1 MQHSHFFKKDRTKV
15 SPYPWIRRTT
25 QPAFWPAARLR
36 RTSVSAAGGNL
47 GAEQIYFARAFEI
60 PKGGG
65 RLRRPEPK
73 KKDTTFVVSFFS
85 GGGGGSR
92 TPVRKRF
99 LGNLSGRR
107 RLFTF
112 PCHDASRHASW
123 VGSFIVH
130 AGGKAYSSHVHHL
143 DHAQVR
149 LVVLPGWTAADQA
162 AARTSL
168 SLFFNL

>member
-73 KKDTTFVVSFFS
+73 KKDTTFVVSFFLDAAPFGIS
-85 GGGGGSR
+85 MPCRSKPSLRNCLVLR
-92 TPVRKRF
+92 TCEF
-99 LGNLSGRR
+99 TAHQRR
-107 RLFTF
+107 RSE
-112 PCHDASRHASW
+112 DRSDIS
-123 VGSFIVH
+123 I
-130 AGGKAYSSHVHHL
+130 
-143 DHAQVR
+143 AQILTGPSTSEQVLYR
-149 LVVLPGWTAADQA
+149 LL
-162 AARTSL
+162 RL
-168 SLFFNL
+168 IL

>member
-73 KKDTTFVVSFFS
+73 KKDTLLACLSFWCERRDLNPHGSYSASTSSWCVCRFRHS
-85 GGGGGSR
+85 GLANIIMQNKLLWQPIS
-92 TPVRKRF
+92 KR
-99 LGNLSGRR
+99 LSTSYIVFCALAKT
-107 RLFTF
+107 RLSVF
-112 PCHDASRHASW
+112 PYN
-123 VGSFIVH
+123 
-130 AGGKAYSSHVHHL
+130 GKIKYSSIYE
-143 DHAQVR
+143 
-149 LVVLPGWTAADQA
+149 
-162 AARTSL
+162 
-168 SLFFNL
+168 LF

>member
-73 KKDTTFVVSFFS
+73 KKDTTFVVSFFFS
-85 GGGGGSR
+85 
-92 TPVRKRF
+92 
-99 LGNLSGRR
+99 LSKN
-107 RLFTF
+107 
-112 PCHDASRHASW
+112 P
-123 VGSFIVH
+123 
-130 AGGKAYSSHVHHL
+130 AGGEVF
-143 DHAQVR
+143 
-149 LVVLPGWTAADQA
+149 LV
-162 AARTSL
+162 
-168 SLFFNL
+168 